1 MRRINLLKYF
11 RGLIMNEILL
21 AFERGIDNGFFR
33 GDVTCETSDW
43 SAEQLVAYKRGYNH
57 GVWLYCENQKESYV
71 REGVCD
77 E

>member
-1 MRRINLLKYF
+1 
-11 RGLIMNEILL
+11 MNEILL
-21 AFERGIDNGFFR
+21 AFERGIDDGFFR

-43 SAEQLVAYKRGYNH
+43 SAEQVAAYNRGYDH

-71 REGVCD
+71 REGDCD